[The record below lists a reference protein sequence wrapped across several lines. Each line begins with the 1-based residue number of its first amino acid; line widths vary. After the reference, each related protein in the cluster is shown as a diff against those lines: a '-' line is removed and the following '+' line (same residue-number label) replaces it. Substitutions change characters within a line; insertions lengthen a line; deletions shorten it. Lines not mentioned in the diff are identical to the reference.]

1 MTLEAIHDFL
11 VKRKV
16 KVSLKSRQV
25 ETLEAYLE
33 LFFKTKE
40 EESFVME
47 IGYIP
52 DLEEEV
58 DTFRL
63 LQFVVPVLEITA
75 DYPKYLDSILHFMNS
90 ELVTPGFVC
99 DPQSGLVYFRYVM
112 PLSKDESKVD
122 LEQLIEILQ
131 LIFFQVKNYAPK
143 IRGAVSE

>member
-1 MTLEAIHDFL
+1 MTIEAIHDFL

-40 EESFVME
+40 EENFVME

-63 LQFVVPVLEITA
+63 LRN
-75 DYPKYLDSILHFMNS
+75 H
-90 ELVTPGFVC
+90 
-99 DPQSGLVYFRYVM
+99 R
-112 PLSKDESKVD
+112 
-122 LEQLIEILQ
+122 
-131 LIFFQVKNYAPK
+131 
-143 IRGAVSE
+143 